1 VCGELVLR
9 RALLAAGR
17 ASFAIAT
24 GGRAVLVARYTPR
37 TSDHVAV
44 TSQEGLRRGRR
55 VDGMKKEIIPG
66 SVGGWEGLAV
76 GTRQV
81 EILSLTRKGLCV
93 AKSGPW

>member
-1 VCGELVLR
+1 
-9 RALLAAGR
+9 
-17 ASFAIAT
+17 
-24 GGRAVLVARYTPR
+24 
-37 TSDHVAV
+37 
-44 TSQEGLRRGRR
+44 

-81 EILSLTRKGLCV
+81 EIFSSTRKGLCV